1 MMRGA
6 WDALTEEGKAWA
18 SVLILIA
25 EAVLLWG

>member
-1 MMRGA
+1 MMRA
-6 WDALTEEGKAWA
+6 WAALTDCGKAWA

>member
-1 MMRGA
+1 MMKA
-6 WDALTEEGKAWA
+6 WDALTDEGKAWA